1 MKILDSAPR
10 QDFDTYII
18 RPDTQFCLREPG
30 DSLTFIYESGYLP
43 YSGAENLSNVFYSAR
58 SARILLPQFE
68 LTSENRRI
76 AKKFDGQFT
85 KERAAHFVPDE
96 VFYDFCTAY
105 FAQKHGTRAMP
116 RERLTTILNSGLVKK
131 TTIYRSLS
139 RPVAYVLEV
148 EDGTMSH
155 YWFSFYDLAYAKQSL
170 GLWLM
175 LDALR
180 DAKERGREHYYLGTV
195 YGDKALYKTNFKPLQ
210 WWDGKGWSGDVSL
223 LKELGRKD

>member
-1 MKILDSAPR
+1 MRNIPTPK
-10 QDFDTYII
+10 QDFATYIA
-18 RPDTQFCLREPG
+18 RPDTVFVVCEQEPPEQ
-30 DSLTFIYESGYLP
+30 LYALGYLP
-43 YSGAENLSNVFYSAR
+43 YSGTKNLYDVFYSAR
-58 SARILLPQFE
+58 SARVPLPEFE

-76 AKKFDGQFT
+76 AKKFDGHFT
-85 KERAAHFVPDE
+85 KEHIARFVPDE
-96 VFYDFCTAY
+96 AFYDFCTAY
-105 FAQKHGTRAMP
+105 FAQKHGERAMP
-116 RERLTTILNSGLVKK
+116 RERLEFIFNMHLIQK

-155 YWFSFYDLAYAKQSL
+155 YWFSFYDLVYAKQSL
-170 GLWLM
+170 GLWLI

-180 DAKERGREHYYLGTV
+180 DAKARGLLYYYLGTV

-210 WWDGKGWSGDVSL
+210 WWDGGGWSRDIAL